1 MAVPVVSAVA
11 GGFLPQRQQK
21 TLTERAYDLIV
32 LILLI
37 ILVVGG
43 LYFLFSFVLTEIF
56 DKVGEVAG
64 SFGAGLFAVLK
75 EITPLGALI
84 NIGSGAGA
92 WFRRAPNSTF

>member
-1 MAVPVVSAVA
+1 MAVPVVSTFA

-43 LYFLFSFVLTEIF
+43 LYFLFSFVL
-56 DKVGEVAG
+56 GEV
-64 SFGAGLFAVLK
+64 FGAVGNVVSSIGSGLWAVVK
-75 EITPLGALI
+75 QITPVGALI
-84 NIGSGAGA
+84 NIGYGAGA
-92 WFRRAPNSTF
+92 WFKRAPSSTF